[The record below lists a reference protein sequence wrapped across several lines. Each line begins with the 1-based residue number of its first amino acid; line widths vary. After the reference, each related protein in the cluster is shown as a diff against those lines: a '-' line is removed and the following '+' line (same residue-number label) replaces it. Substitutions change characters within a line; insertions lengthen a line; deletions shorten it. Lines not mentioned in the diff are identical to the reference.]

1 MKIDLNTKI
10 YDGVLRDDKRI
21 LEEEIKSLERKIK
34 NKKKLNDILVFASI
48 SCAISLIVQVM
59 YQFYMG
65 F

>member
-1 MKIDLNTKI
+1 MEINLNTKI

-48 SCAISLIVQVM
+48 YCLISLIVQAI
-59 YQFYMG
+59 YQFYIG

>member
-1 MKIDLNTKI
+1 MEIDLNTKI

-48 SCAISLIVQVM
+48 SCAISLIVQAI
-59 YQFYMG
+59 YQFYIG